1 MQKIAPKYD
10 ASMTSNH
17 EMARNG
23 VSPSSANMLKCTNPM
38 IAKVNIGRYM
48 TMDIRAFFRSYLI
61 LNLNTRSLSE
71 DSFLETKTATQ

>member
-1 MQKIAPKYD
+1 MHAIAPKYD

-23 VSPSSANMLKCTNPM
+23 VSPSSTNILKCSNAI
-38 IAKVNIGRYM
+38 IAKVSIGRYM

-71 DSFLETKTATQ
+71 